1 MSSLVCDG
9 KKPPFQ
15 KTAAITVM
23 KSLDIVQD
31 SGQLA
36 DTKPCS
42 VALTLNGWNT
52 TKRLEITM
60 AMHWSWKLPNMDRS
74 CSSTKTLP
82 VEIGRNNESQSST
95 GHWDSPA
102 RNIPRTPPRSTILPQ
117 WCYTSMVFLIPTFP
131 VVVLIEK
138 QGYKCETFSVFVGRP
153 LLVSEMLWT
162 LWDWKNSAF
171 ALWPAPWNLGKL
183 LELYKIKSVIK

>member
-36 DTKPCS
+36 DIKPCS

-95 GHWDSPA
+95 GALGFTCKEYPPHTPKIYNSPTVMLHFNGIFNSYLSCCGFNRETRLQMWDLLSVCWKASSGLGDAMNP
-102 RNIPRTPPRSTILPQ
+102 LG
-117 WCYTSMVFLIPTFP
+117 L
-131 VVVLIEK
+131 EK
-138 QGYKCETFSVFVGRP
+138 LCICTLACTMKSWQITRALQNK
-153 LLVSEMLWT
+153 VS
-162 LWDWKNSAF
+162 N
-171 ALWPAPWNLGKL
+171 
-183 LELYKIKSVIK
+183 

>member
-42 VALTLNGWNT
+42 VALTLNG
-52 TKRLEITM
+52 
-60 AMHWSWKLPNMDRS
+60 
-74 CSSTKTLP
+74 
-82 VEIGRNNESQSST
+82 
-95 GHWDSPA
+95 
-102 RNIPRTPPRSTILPQ
+102 
-117 WCYTSMVFLIPTFP
+117 
-131 VVVLIEK
+131 
-138 QGYKCETFSVFVGRP
+138 
-153 LLVSEMLWT
+153 
-162 LWDWKNSAF
+162 
-171 ALWPAPWNLGKL
+171 
-183 LELYKIKSVIK
+183 